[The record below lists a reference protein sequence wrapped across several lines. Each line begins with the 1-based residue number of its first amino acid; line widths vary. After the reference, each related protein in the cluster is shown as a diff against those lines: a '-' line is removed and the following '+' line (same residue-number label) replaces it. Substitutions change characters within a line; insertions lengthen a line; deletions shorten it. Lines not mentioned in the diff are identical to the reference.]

1 MSISFF
7 YKDPSSTTYLPF
19 EQRFPLL
26 IRILS
31 PHGLH
36 TFSLNN
42 FELFKLVPI
51 VLRLFD
57 PLIYSNQLFGVL
69 HILQGDVWLNLRS
82 LDGPVKLYI

>member
-19 EQRFPLL
+19 KQRFPLL

-31 PHGLH
+31 LHSLH

-42 FELFKLVPI
+42 FKLFKLVPI

-57 PLIYSNQLFGVL
+57 PLIDSNQLFGVL
-69 HILQGDVWLNLRS
+69 HILQGDVWLDLRS
-82 LDGPVKLYI
+82 LDGPV